1 MFGECSFVNGC
12 NGTIL
17 AGNVCEEQHCCIRTV
32 IPASQTCISVN
43 DFDILY
49 NKSRASFLRNVLNFG
64 INAAGICDNCQAK
77 AAFLAVAATM
87 TQNFQTDEATGTDA
101 EFAADDNKYGNT
113 EEGEGSFYRRRGFFG
128 LRGKVMYQ
136 RLQTLKPQFQSLTN
150 PELAALVEN
159 SIIIASELW
168 KNPNLLNETALTSY
182 ADGTFWG
189 FSILWYKLNADMK
202 QFSNA
207 TKYYSK
213 FLRQLECGGD
223 LYPGQGPSCV
233 FNETHNGS
241 CSADCITGLE
251 DSGAYCGCSGERGLQ
266 CPNSPKH
273 VRCCV
278 DTCSQELKM
287 DLGFLLD
294 ASRSVLLENYKLQQK
309 FTKDLLRRVNVGYQK
324 THVGIINYSN
334 KIEVLS
340 WLNKD
345 YELNEK
351 LQRVDSATYFNSGT
365 DTALALKQANIV
377 FSYENGRRQPKEGAT
392 PVIFVITD
400 GESNNQTATVQT
412 ASVLKKN
419 EIILLRRGLD
429 VDGSEY

>member
-1 MFGECSFVNGC
+1 
-12 NGTIL
+12 
-17 AGNVCEEQHCCIRTV
+17 
-32 IPASQTCISVN
+32 
-43 DFDILY
+43 
-49 NKSRASFLRNVLNFG
+49 
-64 INAAGICDNCQAK
+64 
-77 AAFLAVAATM
+77 
-87 TQNFQTDEATGTDA
+87 
-101 EFAADDNKYGNT
+101 
-113 EEGEGSFYRRRGFFG
+113 
-128 LRGKVMYQ
+128 
-136 RLQTLKPQFQSLTN
+136 
-150 PELAALVEN
+150 
-159 SIIIASELW
+159 
-168 KNPNLLNETALTSY
+168 
-182 ADGTFWG
+182 
-189 FSILWYKLNADMK
+189 MK

-377 FSYENGRRQPKEGAT
+377 FSYENGRRQPEEGAT

-419 EIILLRRGLD
+419 EIILVSVGVGSGPSLTELHAICTPPASENYFAISNYQALDKRLNQFMSRSCSEPAPISSNTAITIEISKDKYKFLKVQIITIGNKMLVTATLFNGDIKLFYSFKTRNPKDPAEFIDYQASTPDSNLSLWMRLKSFFHQSFKEKNMAKNSRVTLVIDKPDSEVDFVYLGVKGVEKNNIFELKFEDCDNVNCNSNASTKQRSLLLIILFSFFLR
-429 VDGSEY
+429 

>member
-168 KNPNLLNETALTSY
+168 KNPNLLN
-182 ADGTFWG
+182 
-189 FSILWYKLNADMK
+189 
-202 QFSNA
+202 
-207 TKYYSK
+207 
-213 FLRQLECGGD
+213 ECGGD

-392 PVIFVITD
+392 PVIF
-400 GESNNQTATVQT
+400 
-412 ASVLKKN
+412 
-419 EIILLRRGLD
+419 LRRGLD
-429 VDGSEY
+429 VDGSEYKKKNYGSTNKSMTELISSIHL

>member
-168 KNPNLLNETALTSY
+168 KNPNLLN
-182 ADGTFWG
+182 
-189 FSILWYKLNADMK
+189 
-202 QFSNA
+202 
-207 TKYYSK
+207 
-213 FLRQLECGGD
+213 ECGGD

-392 PVIFVITD
+392 PVIF
-400 GESNNQTATVQT
+400 
-412 ASVLKKN
+412 
-419 EIILLRRGLD
+419 LRRGLD

>member
-49 NKSRASFLRNVLNFG
+49 NTSRASFLRNVLNFG

-168 KNPNLLNETALTSY
+168 KNPNLLN
-182 ADGTFWG
+182 
-189 FSILWYKLNADMK
+189 
-202 QFSNA
+202 
-207 TKYYSK
+207 
-213 FLRQLECGGD
+213 ECGGD

-377 FSYENGRRQPKEGAT
+377 FSYENGRRQPEEGAT

-429 VDGSEY
+429 VDGSEYKKKNYGSTNKSMTELISSIHL